1 MFPLLITAAVGL
13 RAIVSLHPYSGYKK
27 PPMYGD
33 FEAQRHWQEVTVNL
47 PISDWYTNSSS
58 NDLMYWGLDYPP
70 LTAYHSW
77 CMGVIAKVLNP
88 AYIRL
93 HSSRGITDDAHKAFM
108 RSTVLV
114 MDFCLYIPFMLLA
127 VQAIYTYFARKRVI
141 RSSPFLCMVVAVLY
155 PGQILIDNGHF
166 QYNNVS
172 LGLAAIAVVAIF
184 HDAHIWATV
193 LFVLSLN
200 YKQMEL
206 YHSLPFFFYL
216 LAKCIRPS
224 KEELAAQGTRAPRR
238 YRNIAGAIC
247 SIATLAAV
255 VAVTFAVIWS
265 PWLRSMAHLRQVVHR
280 IFPVARGVFE
290 DKVANVWCVLNIFV
304 KLK

>member
-1 MFPLLITAAVGL
+1 
-13 RAIVSLHPYSGYKK
+13 
-27 PPMYGD
+27 MYGD
-33 FEAQRHWQEVTVNL
+33 FEAQRHWQEITVNL
-47 PISDWYTNSSS
+47 PITDWYTNTSR

-77 CMGVIAKVLNP
+77 CMGIVAKVFDP
-88 AYIRL
+88 AYVQL
-93 HSSRGITDDAHKAFM
+93 YLSRGITDDGHKLFM
-108 RSTVLV
+108 RATVLA

-127 VQAIYTYFARKRVI
+127 VQAIYTYFMRRRLVRV
-141 RSSPFLCMVVAVLY
+141 SPFLCMAVAVLY
-155 PGQILIDNGHF
+155 PGQIIIDNGHF

-172 LGLAAIAVVAIF
+172 LGLAAIAIVAIF
-184 HDAHIWATV
+184 HDAHISATF
-193 LFVLSLN
+193 LFVLALN

-224 KEELAAQGTRAPRR
+224 KEEEAAQAPRTPKR
-238 YRNIAGAIC
+238 YARDIC
-247 SIATLAAV
+247 RIIRSIATLAAV
-255 VAVTFAVIWS
+255 VLITFGVIWI
-265 PWLRSMAHLRQVVHR
+265 PWLRSTAHLKQVIHR

-290 DKVANVWCVLNIFV
+290 DKVANIWCVLNIFV